1 MQDFG
6 NEKVLKY
13 AVMAFAET
21 IILKV
26 KQLRDY
32 VPKKRDLTNTE
43 LTGNYTEELVRGFI
57 QNWIGHRELLTGTF
71 YFQAFIDSNQKP
83 LQVDGIVYDP
93 LKGPVTIR
101 EGNFVIVHPAFC
113 VGIIEIKMTYNNI
126 KDFEERLQLLSKQ
139 YLGHLGKPHV
149 MGVVIADKDPEKN
162 SILAYNNFSLCPIF
176 ILFKDK
182 GDGDYEPY
190 TPAIEAMIEAI
201 YHNFRVATPS
211 YF

>member
-6 NEKVLKY
+6 NENVLKY
-13 AVMAFAET
+13 PATVFAET

-32 VPKKRDLTNTE
+32 VPKKRKRTNTDLT
-43 LTGNYTEELVRGFI
+43 GKYIEELVRGFI
-57 QNWIGHRELLTGTF
+57 HDWIGHKELLTGTF
-71 YFQAFIDSNQKP
+71 YFQKFIDSKLKP
-83 LQVDGIVYDP
+83 PQIDGIVYDP

-113 VGIIEIKMTYNNI
+113 VGIIEIKMTCNI
-126 KDFEERLQLLSKQ
+126 KNLEKRLQSHSNK
-139 YLGHLGKPHV
+139 YLCHLGKPHV

-162 SILAYNNFSLCPIF
+162 SLHDYNNFYLCPIF
-176 ILFKDK
+176 ILFKEK
-182 GDGDYEPY
+182 EDGEYEPY
-190 TPAIEAMIEAI
+190 VPAIEAMIKAI
-201 YHNFRVATPS
+201 YHNFRITTPS